1 VARVLDFDSQEEEL
15 SSQPLFSASPLS
27 ARKKRGRCAKKQLT
41 PKVDTSVRRST
52 RSSVKNDGFRHVALP
67 DTRAPVS
74 KKRKMERRQ
83 IQQEIMASKAIQL
96 SSPSEDSSQEE
107 ARKGS
112 SQDCNIPHTPIK
124 VMQKV
129 GLYLGIEAAELRKE
143 KLKAALAS
151 TANTPSSNDD

>member
-1 VARVLDFDSQEEEL
+1 
-15 SSQPLFSASPLS
+15 
-27 ARKKRGRCAKKQLT
+27 
-41 PKVDTSVRRST
+41 
-52 RSSVKNDGFRHVALP
+52 
-67 DTRAPVS
+67 
-74 KKRKMERRQ
+74 MERRQ